1 MDTTT
6 LARAARH
13 MAGVVG
19 ECHHAGRRMTA
30 LTMTP
35 DKYLADGD
43 KAADTYAE
51 FLFRTSGLL
60 RHEPA
65 ARTASPSVDTTP
77 PGQGRAGLSADP
89 CWRSWYVHITSD
101 TTPPGQGRAGLS
113 ADPCWRSWYVHI
125 TSPMPRLARP
135 GGAMDLI
142 HGAKRVIV
150 VIAHHQKMAAPA
162 APNAPFRS
170 PVRPSWTASSP
181 T

>member
-89 CWRSWYVHITSD
+89 CWRSWYVHITS
-101 TTPPGQGRAGLS
+101 
-113 ADPCWRSWYVHI
+113 
-125 TSPMPRLARP
+125 PMPRLARP